1 MGVYIFSK
9 KKIFKLIKNK
19 NTSLEN
25 DILPNLIKN
34 KKISGIKTKN
44 FFLDIGTPE
53 NFKKAKKI
61 ISKKFIKRA
70 AFLDR
75 DGVINFDKGYVHKI
89 KDFKFRPNVIK
100 GLKFLRNNDYYIFV
114 VTNQAFIAKNKF
126 SIK

>member
-1 MGVYIFSK
+1 MNGGIYFFK

-19 NTSLEN
+19 KTSLEN

-89 KDFKFRPNVIK
+89 KD
-100 GLKFLRNNDYYIFV
+100 
-114 VTNQAFIAKNKF
+114 
-126 SIK
+126 